1 MGVASAAAVVKTIDF
16 LKDSAMVAIDAQE
29 TFGKFDVVFQGMGSA
44 AETAAKQFQD
54 SFGLAEVTAKSML
67 SATGDLLSGL
77 GMTGDAALDMSVQVN
92 TLASDLASF
101 TNFSGGAEGASAALT
116 KALLGERESV
126 KALGIVIRE
135 EDVQQRLA
143 AAGKDKLTGAA
154 LLQAKAE
161 ATLKIALEQS
171 KNAIGDYERTSD
183 SAANT
188 LKRAKEASLDLQVAL
203 GTSLSPSVAL
213 LGELWG
219 AVATKLAEVINERNR
234 LKEAV
239 EAEGTEADTTEL
251 KIIRLQREREEL
263 EANVA
268 VYRQY
273 DIDGKLIRSQ
283 ALADAEKELQANNDA
298 IKGLQLRLQYET
310 QAANQRAQA
319 QAAVAK
325 WSSEQ
330 EEIDTAELDRI
341 NEIAAQKKAIND
353 EFLQESAKQFWLTEN
368 GLQSEAA
375 ERENVKKA
383 VEQQINALYALSQA
397 TGDSSIVNSEAMKNA
412 LLLLKELEGEMA
424 TSGDNVKTFL
434 DRIKED
440 YVGVI
445 TEITNSLGGLYSA
458 LADKQIS
465 ELDREMKARL
475 EAEGIIESEKSASLQ
490 RQYDEAVKNGDL
502 ETAEKLKTEIKRAKI
517 EEEYEKKKA
526 DVKYR
531 AEKAMWQLSLM
542 QTIAE
547 SARAIAVAVGS
558 APWPY
563 NLPAVAYASAMTGLQ
578 LATIKAS
585 EPQPPSLATGGIAEP
600 ANGGAVVRVAE
611 NDAAEVMFN
620 TGESGQAFI
629 SQMGAAIARE
639 FDMTAVFQVNDEK
652 LAEVVVKPI
661 NDGKVRMIK

>member
-1 MGVASAAAVVKTIDF
+1 MAYSIGDLVVRILGEDADFQKKIKGVDKEADKASKSVGKSFDVMKVKSIAMGVASAAAIVKTIDF

-171 KNAIGDYERTSD
+171 KNAIGDYARTSD
-183 SAANT
+183 SASNT
-188 LKRAKEASLDLQVAL
+188 LKRAKEASLELQVAL
-203 GTSLSPSVAL
+203 GTALSPSVSL

-219 AVATKLAEVINERNR
+219 TVASELAKVIQQSNELKAANQAINEGTATSKQYIIAYTDK
-234 LKEAV
+234 LKDL
-239 EAEGTEADTTEL
+239 EAERQAAWEAGAIQTDELDEQIRTLEKELYVKQQMLKVETEANRGKEQQKKEEENINAL
-251 KIIRLQREREEL
+251 REE
-263 EANVA
+263 
-268 VYRQY
+268 R
-273 DIDGKLIRSQ
+273 
-283 ALADAEKELQANNDA
+283 AEKEAAEKERLLAIDQRKIDIDA
-298 IKGLQLRLQYET
+298 ELK
-310 QAANQRAQA
+310 
-319 QAAVAK
+319 AK
-325 WSSEQ
+325 Q
-330 EEIDTAELDRI
+330 EELNFMVQEGLMSETEQRTALEEAYNNQISSLYELY
-341 NEIAAQKKAIND
+341 
-353 EFLQESAKQFWLTEN
+353 
-368 GLQSEAA
+368 
-375 ERENVKKA
+375 
-383 VEQQINALYALSQA
+383 QQ
-397 TGDSSIVNSEAMKNA
+397 TGDKTILASEAMQTAIANVLRLGQTTTTVSQKMIVDWTNITEKGIQGA
-412 LLLLKELEGEMA
+412 LAGFNELGVAMANGELSWSSFGKMGLKVIADTIRAVAAEMA
-424 TSGDNVKTFL
+424 AFAAL
-434 DRIKED
+434 
-440 YVGVI
+440 
-445 TEITNSLGGLYSA
+445 EIAKAGFFNPIGWAASAGTLALSAGLYTSA
-458 LADKQIS
+458 
-465 ELDREMKARL
+465 
-475 EAEGIIESEKSASLQ
+475 GIIE
-490 RQYDEAVKNGDL
+490 
-502 ETAEKLKTEIKRAKI
+502 
-517 EEEYEKKKA
+517 
-526 DVKYR
+526 
-531 AEKAMWQLSLM
+531 
-542 QTIAE
+542 
-547 SARAIAVAVGS
+547 
-558 APWPY
+558 
-563 NLPAVAYASAMTGLQ
+563 GL
-578 LATIKAS
+578 AANM
-585 EPQPPSLATGGIAEP
+585 ATGGIAEP
-600 ANGGAVVRVAE
+600 TGGGAIVRVAE